1 MEEMAYVADALSG
14 APREVAGSEQRGA
27 DETTGTPLSPHDIG
41 VRGETAAVLSL
52 MRRGWEIVCRNWRC
66 ELGEIDIIARDPEGK
81 LVLVEVKTR
90 MALGSRWDVATEVA
104 PELAVDEA
112 KREKY
117 ERLASIYLRYHPEIE
132 EVRFDV
138 IAITVTSSDGAHL
151 RQIYHVAHERGSG
164 HGPDRRAPRRRDD
177 GGYR

>member
-14 APREVAGSEQRGA
+14 APREVVVSEQRGV
-27 DETTGTPLSPHDIG
+27 DEATGTSLSPHDIG

-66 ELGEIDIIARDPEGK
+66 ELGEIDIIARDPDGK

-90 MALGSRWDVATEVA
+90 MALGSRWDVATDVA

-151 RQIYHVAHERGSG
+151 RQIYHAFE
-164 HGPDRRAPRRRDD
+164 
-177 GGYR
+177 GGRP